1 MNPVRSPVTLVGI
14 GAVAGIALFSLIL
27 LVNNRTQPAPI
38 MITPPPPS
46 PTAGP
51 TATPDMIRVYV
62 SGEVRYPAVYEL
74 APGSIAQDAVLAAG
88 GFTAEAN
95 QAAINLALPLGDGM
109 QLHVPGPDA
118 PTPGPGLIDRAASV
132 PGGSQGPININLATM
147 EQLDT
152 LPGIGP
158 STAGK
163 IIDYRQSNGPFQ
175 SVDDVINVPGI
186 GPVKLEEI
194 RPLITVD

>member
-1 MNPVRSPVTLVGI
+1 MSPVRSSATLVGI
-14 GAVAGIALFSLIL
+14 GAVAGVALVSLIL

-38 MITPPPPS
+38 LITPPPPT

-51 TATPDMIRVYV
+51 TETPVMIRVYV
-62 SGEVRYPAVYEL
+62 SGEVRHPAVYEL
-74 APGSIAQDAVLAAG
+74 APGSIAQDAVTAAG
-88 GFTAEAN
+88 GFTADAN
-95 QAAINLALPLGDGM
+95 QVAINLALPLADGM

-118 PTPGPGLIDRAASV
+118 PTPGPGLIDGAASV
-132 PGGSQGPININLATM
+132 PGAPQGPININMATL

-158 STAGK
+158 STAGN

-186 GPVKLEEI
+186 GPVKLEQI